1 MKNRSAPFLSYKLD
15 VLKSASIRA
24 ANVFY
29 RERVDLSIRELRVL
43 RLIHD
48 SPGILTTDLRQRLFM
63 DKTVLSKDISFLERR
78 GLLLR
83 SLCSRDSRQ
92 HCLALTPEGERVWKE
107 SEEIGRRLEDEMY
120 AELGEEEWRQ
130 LHALLDKALL
140 SFEHWNSVH
149 EGRASEV
156 PRS

>member
-15 VLKSASIRA
+15 VLKSASVRA

-29 RERVDLSIRELRVL
+29 RDSVDLSIRELRVL

-78 GLLLR
+78 GLLAR
-83 SLCSRDSRQ
+83 SVCSSDSRQ
-92 HCLALTPEGERVWKE
+92 HCLTLTPEGERVWKE

-120 AELGEEEWRQ
+120 GELGEEEWRQ
-130 LHALLDKALL
+130 LHELLDKALR

-156 PRS
+156 PRN